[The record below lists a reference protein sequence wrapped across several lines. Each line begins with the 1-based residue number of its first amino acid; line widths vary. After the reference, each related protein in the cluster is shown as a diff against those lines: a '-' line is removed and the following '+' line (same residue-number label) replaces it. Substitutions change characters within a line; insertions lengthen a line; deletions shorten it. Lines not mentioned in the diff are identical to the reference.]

1 MDRRQV
7 RPHNKNDD
15 IEGSQPDTLKRGL
28 TGNRIIDPL
37 DPSYFYPGGTENIN
51 TANDPYGLK
60 NCSMSQ
66 ANFRQASQLGVQ
78 ALKNQNAQGNSAR
91 PQTAKPT
98 GS

>member
-1 MDRRQV
+1 M

-28 TGNRIIDPL
+28 PGNRIIDPL
-37 DPSYFYPGGTENIN
+37 EPNYFYPGGTENIN

-66 ANFRQASQLGVQ
+66 ANFRQASQFGVH
-78 ALKNQNAQGNSAR
+78 ALKESHKNSNAYSQASAR